1 MTERQSGRTHTTI
14 YEVITRGAI
23 LHLEDALE
31 IGKVRLRLYRY
42 KKGQGAQAVAFHYLD
57 VADAR
62 VLFSDLAQGNLPE
75 EFVDFKGS
83 PTARDGKPLSRVL
96 KVQDTAGKTRSP
108 IVFEASNGPGQV
120 IGQGAVKPA
129 GEPDPKV
136 AILIS
141 RVEARKMAFA
151 MLEYLQAYA
160 VVQMLH
166 PAPARPPAFA
176 SREALTRDGDGD
188 GRGDGRRAEVRPAL
202 PEPLPVPPPVPPAL
216 PGRPAQPESP
226 AASTAT
232 PPPAATATNFWAAV
246 YGRDL
251 SQEDGRRLLDR
262 AGNDYGRALVL
273 LAQQPA

>member
-1 MTERQSGRTHTTI
+1 MTERQSERTHTTI
-14 YEVITRGAI
+14 YKVITRSAI

-31 IGKVRLRLYRY
+31 IDKVRLRLCRY

-120 IGQGAVKPA
+120 IGQGPVKPA
-129 GEPDPKV
+129 GEPDAKV

-141 RVEARKMAFA
+141 RVETRKMAFA
-151 MLEYLQAYA
+151 MLEYLQACA

-166 PAPARPPAFA
+166 PAEAPP
-176 SREALTRDGDGD
+176 RGGDGD
-188 GRGDGRRAEVRPAL
+188 AGGQGGGERVRLAL
-202 PEPLPVPPPVPPAL
+202 PEPLPVPPAP
-216 PGRPAQPESP
+216 PGRAAQPESP
-226 AASTAT
+226 VTSTDT
-232 PPPAATATNFWAAV
+232 PPPAATATDFWTAV

-251 SQEDGRRLLDR
+251 NQEDGRLLLDR
-262 AGNDYGRALVL
+262 AGNDYGGALVL